1 MKEVEEVVIEDSMKA
16 ILSAIGK
23 SERALIQMS
32 QKGANTSL
40 LSKRLKAL
48 SISLD
53 VLKSKG
59 KPLSALYSNNDL
71 IETRSILTKLLI
83 PIERIYNECKIV
95 SPQRTLLER
104 RIKAINLVIQM
115 IDENQ

>member
-1 MKEVEEVVIEDSMKA
+1 MKDIEDDVIEDAKKA

-59 KPLSALYSNNDL
+59 NHCRLF
-71 IETRSILTKLLI
+71 ITIT
-83 PIERIYNECKIV
+83 
-95 SPQRTLLER
+95 T
-104 RIKAINLVIQM
+104 
-115 IDENQ
+115 

>member
-1 MKEVEEVVIEDSMKA
+1 MKEVEEDVIEDSKKA

-23 SERALIQMS
+23 SERALIQMY

-53 VLKSKG
+53 VLKSIG

-71 IETRSILTKLLI
+71 IETRSTLTKLLI
-83 PIERIYNECKIV
+83 PIERIYNECKILN
-95 SPQRTLLER
+95 PQRTLLER